1 MVMTI
6 GIRDDNNSAEMV
18 PIVTGDDNSGGL

>member
-6 GIRDDNNSAEMV
+6 GTRDDDNSAEMV
-18 PIVTGDDNSGGL
+18 PIVTGDDNSDGL